1 MKIEKVYIGAW
12 FQRTTLQLSE
22 VFDFLRFATSELK
35 LEPKKLK
42 ELRLML
48 GCTQAQMANLLGITV
63 RGYRNYELGARE
75 PELSVLIKLADY
87 FNVSLDELV
96 GRVFPK

>member
-1 MKIEKVYIGAW
+1 M
-12 FQRTTLQLSE
+12 
-22 VFDFLRFATSELK
+22 DF
-35 LEPKKLK
+35 PKKLK
-42 ELRLML
+42 QLRLVL
-48 GCTQAQMANLLGITV
+48 HATQAQMAELLGITV

-96 GRVFPK
+96 GRKFPK

>member
-1 MKIEKVYIGAW
+1 M
-12 FQRTTLQLSE
+12 
-22 VFDFLRFATSELK
+22 DF
-35 LEPKKLK
+35 PKKLK
-42 ELRLML
+42 QLRLIL
-48 GCTQAQMANLLGITV
+48 HATQVQMAELLGITV

-96 GRVFPK
+96 GRKFPK

>member
-1 MKIEKVYIGAW
+1 M
-12 FQRTTLQLSE
+12 
-22 VFDFLRFATSELK
+22 DF
-35 LEPKKLK
+35 PKKLK
-42 ELRLML
+42 KLRLIL
-48 GCTQAQMANLLGITV
+48 HATQAQMAELLGITV

-96 GRVFPK
+96 GRKFPK

>member
-1 MKIEKVYIGAW
+1 M
-12 FQRTTLQLSE
+12 
-22 VFDFLRFATSELK
+22 DF
-35 LEPKKLK
+35 PKKLK
-42 ELRLML
+42 QLRLIL
-48 GCTQAQMANLLGITV
+48 HATQAQMAELLGITV

-96 GRVFPK
+96 GRKFPK

>member
-1 MKIEKVYIGAW
+1 MNFSQKLK
-12 FQRTTLQLSE
+12 Q
-22 VFDFLRFATSELK
+22 LRFL
-35 LEPKKLK
+35 
-42 ELRLML
+42 L
-48 GCTQAQMANLLGITV
+48 GCTQAQMADLLGITV

-96 GRVFPK
+96 GRQFPKDSLMDSE

>member
-1 MKIEKVYIGAW
+1 ME
-12 FQRTTLQLSE
+12 FS
-22 VFDFLRFATSELK
+22 
-35 LEPKKLK
+35 KKLK
-42 ELRLML
+42 YLRCTIN
-48 GCTQAQMANLLGITV
+48 CTQAQMAELLGITV

-96 GRVFPK
+96 GRNFPK

>member
-1 MKIEKVYIGAW
+1 M
-12 FQRTTLQLSE
+12 
-22 VFDFLRFATSELK
+22 DF
-35 LEPKKLK
+35 PQKLK
-42 ELRLML
+42 HLRLTIN
-48 GCTQAQMANLLGITV
+48 CTQAQMAELLGVTV

-96 GRVFPK
+96 GRIYPK